1 MVASN
6 ETVLKA
12 HTTYISKQLYAIVC
26 GEGVCKT
33 IDLTTYI
40 QLILFLNEQSYIF
53 TPVFSRHIAITFL
66 FNDSINIKEKS
77 REIVIVLKLK
87 FCFKN
92 MFHLLLVTN
101 VGMERS

>member
-40 QLILFLNEQSYIF
+40 GFLSFLNEYSCIF
-53 TPVFSRHIAITFL
+53 AHVLNFYNNSPKIF
-66 FNDSINIKEKS
+66 IK
-77 REIVIVLKLK
+77 RYQIP
-87 FCFKN
+87 
-92 MFHLLLVTN
+92 
-101 VGMERS
+101 